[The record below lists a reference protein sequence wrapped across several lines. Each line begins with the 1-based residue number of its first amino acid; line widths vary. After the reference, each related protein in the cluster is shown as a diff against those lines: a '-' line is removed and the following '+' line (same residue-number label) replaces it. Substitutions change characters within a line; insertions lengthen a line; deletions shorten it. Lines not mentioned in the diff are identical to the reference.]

1 MDSCYWTSGQAAS
14 PDTLKRVIG
23 KENPIFDGYEQ
34 HDSNEFLS
42 YLLDTLHEDLN
53 RVKTKLYVRD
63 LDDNEI
69 IAKRLN
75 DE

>member
-1 MDSCYWTSGQAAS
+1 
-14 PDTLKRVIG
+14 LKRVIG

-34 HDSNEFLS
+34 QDSNEFLS
-42 YLLDTLHEDLN
+42 FMLDTLHEDLN

-69 IAKRLN
+69 IAKRLK
-75 DE
+75 DK